1 MYMYVFILLSDSSK
15 VRHRIRKKLCE
26 EKKNLQELVAE
37 YNLITPVVCT
47 NFVELSD
54 IVIQEGNW
62 PWITVIGEYRIILSL
77 SAWDNFYF

>member
-1 MYMYVFILLSDSSK
+1 MCLFYYQIQAKWGTGLE
-15 VRHRIRKKLCE
+15 KKLCE

-37 YNLITPVVCT
+37 YNLITPVVST